1 MKKKNFILMLFFIF
15 IIYSFNGCFILK
27 KIAGA
32 DIDEEQFDKAREAK
46 MLSVKANNLEIL
58 SKKLEKNS
66 GLGNFDI
73 VFVLNESLLNK
84 IIHQYDSTSG
94 WIDIDTKYFIDKM
107 LLKVENGSALVSIA
121 MIVNSLKYNVDVN
134 LITDCLL
141 SLEIAGNDLLIHLE
155 PFNITPDVKAQ
166 GLLSSAD
173 ELIKNLIKI
182 NLAELEKKLP
192 QMKIPITFD
201 NSVTI
206 EKNSYE
212 IKDKINMRIDVP
224 KSNINYKLKLKD
236 VICLEKSVLVTMN
249 IEKVEVK

>member
-1 MKKKNFILMLFFIF
+1 MKKKNFILIPFFIF
-15 IIYSFNGCFILK
+15 IIYSFNGCFIMK

-46 MLSVKANNLEIL
+46 ILSLKASNLEIL

-66 GLGNFDI
+66 SFWNFDV

-94 WIDIDTKYFIDKM
+94 WIDNETKYFIDKM

-141 SLEIAGNDLLIHLE
+141 SLEISGNDLLIHLE
-155 PFNITPDVKAQ
+155 PFNITPDVKTQ